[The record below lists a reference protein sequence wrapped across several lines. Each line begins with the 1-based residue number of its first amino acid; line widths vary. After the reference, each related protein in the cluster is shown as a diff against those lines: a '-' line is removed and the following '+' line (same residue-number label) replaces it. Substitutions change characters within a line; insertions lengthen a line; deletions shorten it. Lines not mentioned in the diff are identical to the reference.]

1 VNLSTIHTLLHV
13 LCFLLF
19 KTMWLLALSF
29 FAWVLTIIAPCVL
42 PILPIILGWSVINGQ
57 KSRPWVIILAFAV
70 SILVFTLTL
79 QFLVTQFGLQVS
91 TLSKISAWI
100 LILMWLLFLFP
111 SAWQWVMEKTWL
123 ENATNKMS
131 SGSHSWLIGDITT
144 GAILWPLFNTCSPTF
159 LILVSNILPESF
171 ARGVVNILVYILG
184 LSIMLALILYWGRAA
199 IKKLKWFANPNGIFK
214 KVLAVLLILVW
225 VAIIFQFDK
234 KAEIFLIE
242 NGLTIDTTS
251 FEYDLVKEYK

>member
-1 VNLSTIHTLLHV
+1 
-13 LCFLLF
+13 
-19 KTMWLLALSF
+19 MWLLVLSF

-42 PILPIILGWSVINGQ
+42 PILPIILWWSVINGQ
-57 KSRPWVIILAFAV
+57 KSRPWVIILSFAISV
-70 SILVFTLTL
+70 LVFTLVL
-79 QFLVTQFGLQVS
+79 QFLVDQFGLQVS

-111 SAWQWVMEKTWL
+111 SARQWVMEKTWL
-123 ENATNKMS
+123 EHATNSMS
-131 SGSHSWLIGDITT
+131 WNSKSWLIGDITT
-144 GAILWPLFNTCSPTF
+144 WAILGPLFNTCSPTF

-171 ARGVVNILVYILG
+171 AWGLVNILVYILW

-199 IKKLKWFANPNGIFK
+199 IKKLKWFANPNGMFK

-225 VAIIFQFDK
+225 VAIMFKLDK
-234 KAEIFLIE
+234 QVEIYLIQ
-242 NGLTIDTTS
+242 NWLTIDTTS